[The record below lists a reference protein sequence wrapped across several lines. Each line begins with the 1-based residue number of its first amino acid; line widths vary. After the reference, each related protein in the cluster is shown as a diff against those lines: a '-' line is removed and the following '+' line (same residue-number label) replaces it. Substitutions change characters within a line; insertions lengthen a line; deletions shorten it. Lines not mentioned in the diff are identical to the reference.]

1 MYIVGLTG
9 GIGSGKTEAAKV
21 FAELLVPIV
30 DLDDIA
36 RMVTQKNSP
45 GYDEINKF
53 FGNKYLYKKQELVRR
68 KIKIDI
74 FKFPKIKTKIESLLH
89 PIIFKECKKR
99 ISKYKKDKYIV
110 VVIPLLFETEN
121 YLKLIDESLLIDCDE
136 KIQFKRVLERDGLA
150 TDMIKSIIESQL
162 SRDQKN
168 KKADTII
175 SNNYS
180 KALLKDKVCQYHID
194 LKARIKG

>member
-1 MYIVGLTG
+1 MTG

-53 FGNKYLYKKQELVRR
+53 FGNKYLDKKQELVRR

-99 ISKYKKDKYIV
+99 ISIA
-110 VVIPLLFETEN
+110 N
-121 YLKLIDESLLIDCDE
+121 
-136 KIQFKRVLERDGLA
+136 KI
-150 TDMIKSIIESQL
+150 
-162 SRDQKN
+162 
-168 KKADTII
+168 TI
-175 SNNYS
+175 
-180 KALLKDKVCQYHID
+180 
-194 LKARIKG
+194 